1 MEGIM
6 NKLKTGRVI
15 WWLVRA
21 GLAASVGLILS
32 AEAAGNG
39 SRPLVVDDV
48 ASWQRFADQ
57 LGEGYSAGKTPPLA
71 DLRKQM
77 ESRRRAVVDLARPAR
92 RGVEASEV
100 YERYSASVVALGSVY
115 KCNRCPHWHTGGTGT
130 GWVIGRSG
138 EIVSNYHVFAE
149 GRNTNVVAI
158 GAMTRDG
165 RCFPVDEVLAAD
177 RERDVVV
184 VRIGAR
190 DLVPLA
196 VSVNEPVGRPVTVIG
211 HPSGELFTFT
221 QGHISRYAKKAV
233 EAGGRPLEWMCVTAD
248 FAIGSS
254 GGPVFN
260 DRGSVVGMVA
270 RTHTINADPKSAAPT
285 TQMVVKMA
293 IPAEAILK
301 LVEPMKD
308 SKRLKR

>member
-1 MEGIM
+1 M
-6 NKLKTGRVI
+6 NKLRTGRLF
-15 WWLVRA
+15 WWLVR
-21 GLAASVGLILS
+21 GCLAASVGLVLS

-57 LGEGYSAGKTPPLA
+57 LGEGYSAGKTPPLV

-77 ESRRRAVVDLARPAR
+77 ESRRRVVVELAKPAR
-92 RGVEASEV
+92 RGMEAAEV
-100 YERYSASVVALGSVY
+100 YERCSASVVALGSVY

-165 RCFPVDEVLAAD
+165 RCFPVEEVLAAD

-196 VSVNEPVGRPVTVIG
+196 VSIHEPVGRPVTVIG

-233 EAGGRPLEWMCVTAD
+233 EAGGRPLDWMCVTAD

-270 RTHTINADPKSAAPT
+270 RTHTINADPKSEAPT
-285 TQMVVKMA
+285 TQMVVKMT
-293 IPAEAILK
+293 IPAESILK
-301 LVEPMKD
+301 LVESAKD
-308 SKRLKR
+308 STRPKR

>member
-1 MEGIM
+1 M
-6 NKLKTGRVI
+6 NKLTTGLF
-15 WWLVRA
+15 WWLAR
-21 GLAASVGLILS
+21 GCLAASVGLVLT
-32 AEAAGNG
+32 AEAAGNA
-39 SRPLVVDDV
+39 SRPLVLDDG

-57 LGEGYSAGKTPPLA
+57 LGEAYSAGKTPPLV
-71 DLRKQM
+71 DLRGQM
-77 ESRRRAVVDLARPAR
+77 ESRRRAVVELAKPAR
-92 RGVEASEV
+92 RAVEPSEI
-100 YERYSASVVALGSVY
+100 YERSSASVVALGSVY

-138 EIVSNYHVFAE
+138 EIVSNHHVFAE

-165 RCFPVDEVLAAD
+165 RCFPVQEVLAAD

-184 VRIGAR
+184 VRIAAR

-196 VSVNEPVGRPVTVIG
+196 VTIHEPVGRPVMVIG

-221 QGHISRYAKKAV
+221 QGHISRYARKAV
-233 EAGGRPLEWMCVTAD
+233 EAGGRPLDWMCVTAD

-270 RTHTINADPKSAAPT
+270 RTHTINADPKSEAPT
-285 TQMVVKMA
+285 TQMVVKMT

-301 LVEPMKD
+301 LVEPGKD
-308 SKRLKR
+308 SGRPKR

>member
-1 MEGIM
+1 M
-6 NKLKTGRVI
+6 NKLRTGLL
-15 WWLVRA
+15 WWLARCCLVA
-21 GLAASVGLILS
+21 SMGLVWS

-39 SRPLVVDDV
+39 SRPLVLNDG
-48 ASWQRFADQ
+48 ASWQGFADQ
-57 LGEGYSAGKTPPLA
+57 LGEAYSAGKTPPLA
-71 DLRKQM
+71 DLRGQM
-77 ESRRRAVVDLARPAR
+77 ESRRTAMVELAKPAR
-92 RGVEASEV
+92 RAVEPSEI
-100 YERYSASVVALGSVY
+100 YERCSASVVALGSVY

-130 GWVIGRSG
+130 GWVIGRNG
-138 EIVSNYHVFAE
+138 EIVSNHHVFAE

-165 RCFPVDEVLAAD
+165 RCFPVQEVLAAD

-196 VSVNEPVGRPVTVIG
+196 VSIHEPVGRPVMVIG

-221 QGHISRYAKKAV
+221 QGHISRYAQKAV
-233 EAGGRPLEWMCVTAD
+233 EAGGRPLDWMCVTAD

-270 RTHTINADPKSAAPT
+270 RTHTINADPKSEAPT
-285 TQMVVKMA
+285 TQMVVKMT
-293 IPAEAILK
+293 IPAEAILE
-301 LVEPMKD
+301 LVEPGKD
-308 SKRLKR
+308 HVRPKR